1 MVFRMNLNAKVHPA
15 LATAV
20 LALAAVAIAVKIWG
34 DGRALDVGGPAQ
46 MLRAPS
52 GQVYIQVGNR
62 LLQHDP
68 QGGFVRPIDL
78 AELGVSQVIGGF
90 AFFPDGDLLLRRGS
104 DPRGLLDNL
113 RAYGRLRNRH
123 SIFDAEPGSGLARCD
138 LQELQCA
145 VFGTPPIDFRSTF
158 HAYIEP
164 QGDTV
169 WFSDTPRHTLRRF
182 SADGEQLAA
191 VEPDIRFPNQLLVH
205 DGRLLVADTNNHRLA
220 AFDISGP
227 GSPEF
232 VAGID
237 VIPDEAA
244 SRRERWPTH
253 FARVE
258 GQWWV
263 NNMRSNMRNGGIYVF
278 DDDWRFIER
287 LALPDDADP
296 IAILPFGPG
305 ALVSDWDNLRVY
317 RLDADGRRLD
327 DFESAGLEAVLR
339 DAREQRR
346 FYAIVSWLG
355 IGLFVLVLAGLLLK
369 GVLEPAAKKPAR
381 SAIPAAGTAAPPG
394 DWVWF
399 RPKPALVR
407 RAERSAR
414 VALAA
419 LSLLMTTFIVLAVV
433 RAQWLILF
441 GLALPLGGLVAITV
455 AMYWMTRAIM
465 NTAIGLRGNQIALRD
480 HRGRESRSSLNHV
493 VFSDSAIAT
502 REKAVLLGQPRK
514 SIYDRRQ
521 LEEELIP
528 HLGNATQ
535 ISEWQ
540 MQKTLLRV
548 RHPSAVLLITVL
560 LASLLLGIFVLLLK
574 LA

>member
-1 MVFRMNLNAKVHPA
+1 MNLNAKVHPA

-62 LLQHDP
+62 LLRHDP

-90 AFFPDGDLLLRRGS
+90 AFLPDGDLLLRRGS

-123 SIFDAEPGSGLARCD
+123 SIFDTEPGSGLARCD

-182 SADGEQLAA
+182 SADGEQLAS

-296 IAILPFGPG
+296 IAILPFDSG

-355 IGLFVLVLAGLLLK
+355 IGLFVLVLAGMLLK

-381 SAIPAAGTAAPPG
+381 SAIPAAGTAAPPS
-394 DWVWF
+394 DWV
-399 RPKPALVR
+399 
-407 RAERSAR
+407 
-414 VALAA
+414 
-419 LSLLMTTFIVLAVV
+419 
-433 RAQWLILF
+433 ILF
-441 GLALPLGGLVAITV
+441 GLALPLAGLVAITV

-465 NTAIGLRGNQIALRD
+465 NTAIGLRGNQISLRD

-528 HLGNATQ
+528 HLGNATK